1 MLNIVIFGAPGS
13 GKGTQ
18 SEKIVEKYG
27 INHISTG
34 DVLRAEI
41 KNGTELGKTAK
52 SYIDQ
57 GQLIPDEL
65 MIDILASVFD
75 SFEDSKGV
83 IFDGFPRTI
92 AQAEDREIV
101 TCYFR
106 ADGRITK
113 RGNIIFMGI
122 TALLNYDCVTL
133 LCSVDCSANISKDF
147 FQCTLSF
154 DVLVLSFL
162 LVPVNQRRSL

>member
-1 MLNIVIFGAPGS
+1 MSITDIAYECGFNSIARFNATFFKKINVPRVNI
-13 GKGTQ
+13 K
-18 SEKIVEKYG
+18 
-27 INHISTG
+27 
-34 DVLRAEI
+34 
-41 KNGTELGKTAK
+41 
-52 SYIDQ
+52 
-57 GQLIPDEL
+57 
-65 MIDILASVFD
+65 
-75 SFEDSKGV
+75 
-83 IFDGFPRTI
+83 
-92 AQAEDREIV
+92 EDREIV